1 MQFTVVWGDFII
13 ISHKKKKIRQVISK
27 SAKKVISKW
36 GEKTRSELCLT
47 CSNARSDI
55 VIKPTDKGGPVV
67 VSSRPLYIA
76 KSNRQLSDGRFYERI
91 DHDLIKENQHV
102 VKSMITAM
110 ISDNQPPPSTKN
122 LIVTWGGPR
131 IWRRGV
137 SYKRPPK
144 AVPRRGSG
152 VWSAGKF
159 FYFRALA
166 FSGAIW
172 SGLIVIRLLHGCY
185 TFLRSV

>member
-1 MQFTVVWGDFII
+1 M
-13 ISHKKKKIRQVISK
+13 R
-27 SAKKVISKW
+27 
-36 GEKTRSELCLT
+36 EKNRSEFCLT
-47 CSNARSDI
+47 CSNARSDT

-91 DHDLIKENQHV
+91 DHDLIKENQLAL
-102 VKSMITAM
+102 KSMITAM
-110 ISDNQPPPSTKN
+110 ISDNQPPLSTKN

-144 AVPRRGSG
+144 TVAPRGIRGMPCR
-152 VWSAGKF
+152 KM
-159 FYFRALA
+159 FYFRASEMLFPA

-172 SGLIVIRLLHGCY
+172 SGSNGYTFVIRLLY
-185 TFLRSV
+185 VFTFSLGGSTEPPNHP